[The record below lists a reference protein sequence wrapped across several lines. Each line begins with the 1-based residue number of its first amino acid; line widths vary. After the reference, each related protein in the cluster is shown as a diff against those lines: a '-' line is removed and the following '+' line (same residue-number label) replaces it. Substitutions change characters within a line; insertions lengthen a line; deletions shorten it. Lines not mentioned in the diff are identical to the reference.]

1 MASTLTGREISMA
14 TRYNC
19 YWIVSFLPTRI
30 EVVVN
35 SRDSNVTLFEDLRA
49 ELDCNFDAV
58 EKFLD
63 KIGVTIFN
71 YECFKHTVSTNYLG
85 KGVFSEIFSEQSV
98 RDVV

>member
-1 MASTLTGREISMA
+1 V
-14 TRYNC
+14 
-19 YWIVSFLPTRI
+19 VSFLPNRV
-30 EVVVN
+30 EVVVT
-35 SRDSNVTLFEDLRA
+35 SRDSNATLFEDLKA
-49 ELDCNFDAV
+49 ELDCNFDSV

-85 KGVFSEIFSEQSV
+85 KGVLREIFSEQSV